1 MATMP
6 KNLEYFEVIHPMRD
20 APEEKCNPDLLGPMK
35 MSRSV
40 KVSLLVLRAYLV
52 SMSLLLL
59 FHVLGLAGA
68 L

>member
-6 KNLEYFEVIHPMRD
+6 KNMELFEVIHPMLD
-20 APEEKCNPDLLGPMK
+20 APEMKCNPDLLGPMK

-40 KVSLLVLRAYLV
+40 KVSLLVLRAYLILMA
-52 SMSLLLL
+52 SLLL

>member
-1 MATMP
+1 M
-6 KNLEYFEVIHPMRD
+6 KQEFFEVTHPLRD

-35 MSRSV
+35 MSRGV
-40 KVSLLVLRAYLV
+40 KLSLLLLRVYLV
-52 SMSLLLL
+52 SISILLL